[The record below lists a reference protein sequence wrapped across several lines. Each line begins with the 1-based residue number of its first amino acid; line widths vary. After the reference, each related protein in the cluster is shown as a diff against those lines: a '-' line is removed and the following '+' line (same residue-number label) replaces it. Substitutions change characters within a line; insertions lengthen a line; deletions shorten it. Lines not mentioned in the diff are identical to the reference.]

1 MDNVEVVGACS
12 EGASGL
18 FLAAEQRIGWVKKH
32 GLDVCTRWTLLGH
45 VQSGQVGFPLLLN
58 KALARVKKHGL
69 DVCTRWTL
77 LGHVHSGQVGFPLL
91 LNKALAG
98 VKKHGLDV
106 CTRLTLLGHVRRGQV
121 GFPLLLSTELAG
133 VKNHGLYVWTTWSL
147 LGHVQGGQV
156 GLPLLLNISCNAINS
171 EVGTTSLQMLL
182 SMLYV
187 VWRNH
192 HTSWGTFW
200 KNLSHEKYGGLKISG
215 FTKSCGFLPTARRL
229 TGNGCYSLGRWEA
242 PPPVYK
248 QPIGA
253 A

>member
-1 MDNVEVVGACS
+1 M
-12 EGASGL
+12 
-18 FLAAEQRIGWVKKH
+18 
-32 GLDVCTRWTLLGH
+32 
-45 VQSGQVGFPLLLN
+45 
-58 KALARVKKHGL
+58 
-69 DVCTRWTL
+69 
-77 LGHVHSGQVGFPLL
+77 GFPLL

-106 CTRLTLLGHVRRGQV
+106 CTRWTLLEHVQSGQV
-121 GFPLLLSTELAG
+121 GFPLLLNKELAG
-133 VKNHGLYVWTTWSL
+133 FKKHGLGVCTRWTL

-156 GLPLLLNISCNAINS
+156 GLTLLLNISCNAINS
-171 EVGTTSLQMLL
+171 QVGTTILQVLL

-187 VWRNH
+187 VWRNL

-200 KNLSHEKYGGLKISG
+200 KNLSPEKYGCLKIFG
-215 FTKSCGFLPTARRL
+215 FTKSCGFLPAARRL
-229 TGNGCYSLGRWEA
+229 RGNGCYALGRWEA